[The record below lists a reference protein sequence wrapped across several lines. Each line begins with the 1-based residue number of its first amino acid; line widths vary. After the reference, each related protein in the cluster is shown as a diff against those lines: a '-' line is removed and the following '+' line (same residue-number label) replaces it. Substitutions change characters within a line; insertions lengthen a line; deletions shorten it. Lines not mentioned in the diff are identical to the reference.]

1 MLRRSAR
8 TWLLVPACVLF
19 ALAILDVPAL
29 AGGGGCHGGVTTGEG
44 DTVEMVEACFTPTT
58 LRISPGGAVTFVNV
72 SPLVHNVTA
81 NGWGQFGDLGEGD
94 RFRATF
100 DEAGTYP
107 YACSYH
113 PGMSGAIVVGDGS
126 GAGDGESVSVASY
139 EPPAPSPEIEV
150 RTVPTASAGSSAA
163 TGWIAGGS
171 IGLLAGLAL
180 GRLARRRASARR
192 AARTTTG

>member
-19 ALAILDVPAL
+19 ALAVLDVPAL
-29 AGGGGCHGGVTTGEG
+29 AGGGCHGGVTTGEG
-44 DTVEMVEACFTPTT
+44 DTVEMVDACFTPTT
-58 LRISPGGAVTFVNV
+58 LRIRPGGAVTFVNV

-113 PGMSGAIVVGDGS
+113 PGMSGAIIVGDGT
-126 GAGDGESVSVASY
+126 GAGDGEAVSVASY
-139 EPPAPSPEIEV
+139 EPPSASPQIKA
-150 RTVPTASAGSSAA
+150 RTVPTASAGSSSG

-171 IGLLAGLAL
+171 VGLIAGLVL
-180 GRLARRRASARR
+180 GRLARRRATGRR
-192 AARTTTG
+192 AARTTTA